1 VKPSYIFLALAL
13 VGVIV
18 LAEQNRRLRAKS
30 DRQESVIREKTDSL
44 RYERNRAGQL
54 VAEKAAAEVTLKEL
68 QTNYGAELR
77 QIREELGVAKREL
90 KAFVKSEFEAR
101 GTGETTIEH
110 HHHYDNEGNV
120 VRVDSFRIKDGYLD
134 MLGSI
139 RDSTRI
145 SYEYTYTDEILHAFQ
160 FRRKWAFGKQ
170 ELYSVSRL
178 RNPNARVTNSTAVLV
193 NEYKDKR
200 WVISTGVS
208 WTPFS
213 PVQFQPSITVG
224 YAWIK
229 F

>member
-1 VKPSYIFLALAL
+1 M
-13 VGVIV
+13 GVIV
-18 LAEQNRRLRAKS
+18 LAEQNRRLRAGNE
-30 DRQESVIREKTDSL
+30 RQDSIIREKTDSL

-54 VAEKAAAEVTLKEL
+54 VAEKAAAEVAMREM
-68 QTNYGAELR
+68 QTNYGAELK
-77 QIREELGVAKREL
+77 QIKEELGVTRSEL
-90 KAFVKSEFEAR
+90 KAFVKAEFEAR
-101 GTGETTIEH
+101 GSGTTTIEH
-110 HHHYDNEGNV
+110 HHHYDNEGNM
-120 VRVDSFRIKDGYLD
+120 VRADSFRIKDGYLD
-134 MLGSI
+134 LLGSI

-160 FRRKWAFGKQ
+160 FRRKWAFGKEQ
-170 ELYSVSRL
+170 LYSVSRL
-178 RNPNARVTNSTAVLV
+178 KNPNAKVTNSTAVLV

-200 WVISTGVS
+200 WVIATGVS

>member
-1 VKPSYIFLALAL
+1 MKPSYIFLILAL

-30 DRQESVIREKTDSL
+30 ERQESVLREKTDSL

-110 HHHYDNEGNV
+110 HHHYDNEGNLATD
-120 VRVDSFRIKDGYLD
+120 RSFQINDGYLS
-134 MLGSI
+134 MTGKL
-139 RDSTRI
+139 DSMKVR
-145 SYEYTYTDEILHAFQ
+145 YDYTYTDEILTAFQ
-160 FRRKWAFGKQ
+160 FRRKWALGKEQ
-170 ELYSVSRL
+170 LYSVSRL

-200 WVISTGVS
+200 WVIATGVS